1 VHASWFL
8 QQPCAKQRVLITV
21 VDMQEKHPMKNQLC
35 RIALSGLLATG
46 LTLGTAAAFAQQDS
60 PAAPDASAQQPGNG
74 GGRMGRMQ
82 MSPDERLAQMTKRYD
97 LSADQQ
103 TQIKPIL
110 ADSQQQMT
118 ALRGDSSMS
127 REDKMTKMMSIRE
140 ASNTK
145 ISAILND
152 SQKQKFA
159 DDQQKMQQ
167 RMMQRGGGAPAGAPP
182 AQ

>member
-1 VHASWFL
+1 
-8 QQPCAKQRVLITV
+8 
-21 VDMQEKHPMKNQLC
+21 
-35 RIALSGLLATG
+35 
-46 LTLGTAAAFAQQDS
+46 
-60 PAAPDASAQQPGNG
+60 
-74 GGRMGRMQ
+74 
-82 MSPDERLAQMTKRYD
+82 MSPDEQLARMTKRYD

-110 ADSQQQMT
+110 ADTQQQMT
-118 ALRGDSSMS
+118 ALRGDSSLS
-127 REDKMTKMMSIRE
+127 REDRMTKMMSIRE
-140 ASNTK
+140 GANTK

-159 DDQQKMQQ
+159 EDQQRMQQ

>member
-1 VHASWFL
+1 
-8 QQPCAKQRVLITV
+8 
-21 VDMQEKHPMKNQLC
+21 MQEKHPMKNQFC

-60 PAAPDASAQQPGNG
+60 PAPDASAQQPGP
-74 GGRMGRMQ
+74 GRMGRQPMT
-82 MSPDERLAQMTKRYD
+82 PDEQVARMTKRYN

-103 TQIKPIL
+103 TQIKPIV
-110 ADSQQQMT
+110 ADSQQQMM
-118 ALRGDSSMS
+118 ALRQDSSMS
-127 REDKMTKMMSIRE
+127 RDDKMAKMKSIHE
-140 ASNTK
+140 DANTK

-159 DDQQKMQQ
+159 ADQQKMQE
-167 RMMQRGGGAPAGAPP
+167 RMMQRGGGAPAGGPP

>member
-1 VHASWFL
+1 
-8 QQPCAKQRVLITV
+8 
-21 VDMQEKHPMKNQLC
+21 MQEKHPMKNQFC

-60 PAAPDASAQQPGNG
+60 PAPDASAQQPGP
-74 GGRMGRMQ
+74 GRMGRQPMT
-82 MSPDERLAQMTKRYD
+82 PDEQVARMTKRYN

-103 TQIKPIL
+103 TQIKPIV
-110 ADSQQQMT
+110 ADTQQQMM
-118 ALRGDSSMS
+118 ALRQDSSMS
-127 REDKMTKMMSIRE
+127 RDDKMAKMKSIHE
-140 ASNTK
+140 DANTK

-159 DDQQKMQQ
+159 ADQQKMQE
-167 RMMQRGGGAPAGAPP
+167 RMMQRGGGAPAGGPP